1 MDGNTEELL
10 KNLEKLG
17 IGTSL
22 QKKRDPASTTSVGGT
37 SSSST
42 TKPMNKAKKDIPT
55 FSSSTSTQQKSQA
68 TSSNT
73 KPEFK
78 ITEKDLD
85 AKTLDELTKK
95 IAKELGTD
103 FLSDS
108 EDEEFEE
115 EEDDAAFRTQIMEEF
130 KKFKSSDTDIPKQ
143 TLKQLYMQLLKSSP
157 MLMKDKA
164 AADQF
169 LSKLSSDELS
179 KLMEIL
185 QMTPDETLKYF
196 NNDPDILEAIKNT
209 PTLNP
214 TGKGNDPKGLWN
226 QLLDVEDEE
235 LLEGEAKQ
243 LDIRQMKE
251 KASGDVKNALKQ
263 FEENII
269 HYSQNP
275 DALLSLTQ
283 KMTPNDENTFLTIL
297 FHEYTPERMKEKLGM
312 SDKVNNTRADG
323 GGLRISEVK
332 DLKQVINHELVA
344 EIFKEVFSHFRA
356 YKKNPQRFNELTNR
370 MSDLEKQA
378 FESLVKSFW
387 NVSLDDIKI

>member
-1 MDGNTEELL
+1 M
-10 KNLEKLG
+10 
-17 IGTSL
+17 
-22 QKKRDPASTTSVGGT
+22 
-37 SSSST
+37 
-42 TKPMNKAKKDIPT
+42 
-55 FSSSTSTQQKSQA
+55 
-68 TSSNT
+68 
-73 KPEFK
+73 
-78 ITEKDLD
+78 
-85 AKTLDELTKK
+85 DELTKK

-108 EDEEFEE
+108 ENEDFEE
-115 EEDDAAFRTQIMEEF
+115 EEDDAAFRAQIMEEF
-130 KKFKSSDTDIPKQ
+130 KKFKSSDTDISKQ

-157 MLMKDKA
+157 TLMKDKT

-185 QMTPDETLKYF
+185 QMTPDETIKYF
-196 NNDPDILEAIKNT
+196 NNDPEILEAIKNT
-209 PTLNP
+209 PSLNP

-226 QLLDVEDEE
+226 QLLDAEDEE
-235 LLEGEAKQ
+235 LLEGESKQ

-297 FHEYTPERMKEKLGM
+297 FHEYTPEKMKEKLGM
-312 SDKVNNTRADG
+312 FDKINNTNSKGQTDGGG
-323 GGLRISEVK
+323 GGLRVSEVK
-332 DLKQVINHELVA
+332 DLKQVMNHELVA